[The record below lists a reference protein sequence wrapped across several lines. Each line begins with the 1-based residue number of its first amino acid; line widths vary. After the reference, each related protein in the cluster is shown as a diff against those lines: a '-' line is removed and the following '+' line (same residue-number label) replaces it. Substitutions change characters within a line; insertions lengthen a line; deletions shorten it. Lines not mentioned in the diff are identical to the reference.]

1 MKNKDIIE
9 IADDVSEWVSES
21 LLTEDGIEENPDLVS
36 SLMKAYSGNDKPK
49 TNKTDKQ
56 KIKAIAELIGGGA

>member
-9 IADDVSEWVSES
+9 IAEDVSEWVSES
-21 LLTEDGIEENPDLVS
+21 LLTEDGIEENADLVS

-49 TNKTDKQ
+49 SKKTDKQ